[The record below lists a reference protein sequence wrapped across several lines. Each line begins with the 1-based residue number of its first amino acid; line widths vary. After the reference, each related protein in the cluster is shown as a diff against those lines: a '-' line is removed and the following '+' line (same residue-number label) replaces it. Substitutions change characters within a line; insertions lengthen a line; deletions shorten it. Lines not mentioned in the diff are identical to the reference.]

1 MSESGT
7 ASCDLPERP
16 ELTICEQNGGVG
28 LWIRALISMQ
38 SRRLGL
44 FLHSGVAHC
53 ARGSDCL
60 SAHLTEPKPRKRI
73 KAVCTEA
80 ETDGTLNTM
89 SWTPPPPP
97 AAPWERKVRISL
109 STPHESPSSFLSRFH
124 PLIPVCCPNLT
135 AIAQRAGAHAK
146 GKLRPRCQ
154 SKHKNPVQSRQSES
168 HMLMS
173 CPLTQPSVFGL
184 PV

>member
-1 MSESGT
+1 MRPPRET
-7 ASCDLPERP
+7 RTHHLWAERGGG
-16 ELTICEQNGGVG
+16 LVNRGFNQYAEQTVRPVFTQWSSTLCQG
-28 LWIRALISMQ
+28 LW
-38 SRRLGL
+38 
-44 FLHSGVAHC
+44 
-53 ARGSDCL
+53 L
-60 SAHLTEPKPRKRI
+60 SKRSPNG
-73 KAVCTEA
+73 A
-80 ETDGTLNTM
+80 ETKETDKSCVYRSWDGRDFEHNVLD
-89 SWTPPPPP
+89 PPTPP